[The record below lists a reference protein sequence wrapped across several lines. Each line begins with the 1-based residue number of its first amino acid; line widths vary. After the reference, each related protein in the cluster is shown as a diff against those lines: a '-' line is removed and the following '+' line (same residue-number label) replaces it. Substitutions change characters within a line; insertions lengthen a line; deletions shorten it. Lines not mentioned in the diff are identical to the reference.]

1 MTTNDRSYYRMMDAD
16 ELVQRAKEE
25 SKSELEIALTERLED
40 ALKELEGQYY
50 DRLSD
55 RQG

>member
-1 MTTNDRSYYRMMDAD
+1 MTMNDRNYYRMMDAD
-16 ELVQRAKEE
+16 ELVQRAKETQQT
-25 SKSELEIALTERLED
+25 ELEIALTERLED

-50 DRLSD
+50 DRLAD

>member
-1 MTTNDRSYYRMMDAD
+1 MTTNDRIYYRMMDAD

-50 DRLSD
+50 DRLAD